1 MRIWVPGTPG
11 TPGTP
16 ATISETNKTGWSSG
30 AVSIPILSGN
40 GGYEFFVPAS
50 VVGVVC
56 GLADHFAGIGYRSI
70 DHALYFT
77 RGSFSLME
85 FGATVQELGTY
96 GSSDKFVMWRQG
108 ADVFVSQNG
117 VLIARR
123 PSTLDASFRLASSM
137 YLKGDTIVNAKVAAI
152 IAGVGTAEGGFGP
165 ISALGM
171 EGAGNFGVGVIGPFD
186 VLAGAANHARAAGKL
201 DGVRALA
208 SNKHYAAGAGS
219 IGSFSSYA
227 EGGVS
232 APSWALG
239 DGYLTAASTHG
250 HSFTGAVAT
259 GSANLRRVQARGSD
273 HVYGSGEGELGEVFA
288 FGAQAVDISLGLLTI
303 TTAFSIR
310 GEGTELP
317 IEGLVA
323 DLPALT
329 MVGAFGGQGLI
340 DAPAVTLSATGVFMP
355 VLRGDVVLPSLQLE
369 ATGSTG
375 GVGSAELHLTGRYGV
390 SLLSGAQAD
399 LVGPGLDITAGG
411 STGGVAV
418 ANLAVLGRYA
428 LEAGGDVHERVVWE
442 ITGPSLQ
449 PAPSGQA
456 WLVAPSLTLVAH
468 GEEVV
473 VVSREAYAINLAT
486 GAVTEYKNF
495 AFENVLRFGDRFFGV
510 QNDGIYELTG
520 DTDNGEPI
528 IAKVRTFYTDFGK
541 TNIKRVPFVYVV
553 GETGT
558 DLQIGFTADKGVEY
572 EYPVGLVSTQ
582 GVQTGRARAG
592 LGVKGTYYNFS
603 ITNTEGQAFQIDR
616 LEAIVDSTTVVKG

>member
-1 MRIWVPGTPG
+1 MRIWVPGKPG

-56 GLADHFAGIGYRSI
+56 GLAGHFAGIGYRSI
-70 DHALYFT
+70 DHALYFS

-96 GSSDKFVMWRQG
+96 GGSDKFVMWRQG

-165 ISALGM
+165 ISALGT
-171 EGAGNFGVGVIGPFD
+171 EGAGNFGVGVIGPSTFLQVQPTTRAPLGSSTGCAPWHRTSTMRPAPANRL
-186 VLAGAANHARAAGKL
+186 VLQLRRGWGLRTVM
-201 DGVRALA
+201 GV
-208 SNKHYAAGAGS
+208 
-219 IGSFSSYA
+219 
-227 EGGVS
+227 
-232 APSWALG
+232 G
-239 DGYLTAASTHG
+239 DGYLTAASTRSQFHRRCR
-250 HSFTGAVAT
+250 H

-273 HVYGSGEGELGEVFA
+273 HVYGSGEGELNEVFA

-329 MVGAFGGQGLI
+329 MTGAFGGQGLI

-399 LVGPGLDITAGG
+399 LIGPGLDITAGG